1 MLSTNQVLK
10 QIADKSAHTRSG
22 TVSYGDPDTA

>member
-10 QIADKSAHTRSG
+10 QIVYKSAHTRPG
-22 TVSYGDPDTA
+22 MVSYGDPDTA